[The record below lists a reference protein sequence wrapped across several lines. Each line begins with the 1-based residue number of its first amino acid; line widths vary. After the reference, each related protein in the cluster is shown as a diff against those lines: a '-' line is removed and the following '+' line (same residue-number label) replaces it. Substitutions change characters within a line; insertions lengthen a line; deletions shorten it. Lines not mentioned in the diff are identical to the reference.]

1 MHQASSGCKQATIK
15 YFQMSFRDGYS
26 TSSCDCME
34 CDALDYNF
42 PFVTRTHQLID
53 SNTCLDTTLKSD
65 LMFLKWFLA
74 LSKHEQKLRLCP
86 DILYLTYETVKGIV
100 ICAYNAKY
108 IRINSSASIC

>member
-1 MHQASSGCKQATIK
+1 
-15 YFQMSFRDGYS
+15 
-26 TSSCDCME
+26 ME

-100 ICAYNAKY
+100 FGAHNTKY
-108 IRINSSASIC
+108 IRIIFVKMMNKIVFPYREHFRSK